1 MGDKHGDKDA
11 CDLIILSDTANIYG
25 WIAMKSCLMRDV
37 VTEGVSQQLPPV
49 QVLRTAKENSYS
61 YYKILS
67 ESNPNFDSR
76 LR

>member
-37 VTEGVSQQLPPV
+37 VTEGGRVSTTAP
-49 QVLRTAKENSYS
+49 RTSS
-61 YYKILS
+61 T
-67 ESNPNFDSR
+67 ES
-76 LR
+76 